1 MSALRLALPSAAVGP
16 LLPLTERHA
25 ATKFP
30 HAPRWLPACFRR
42 VCILHLFQKGRQQLS
57 ATVALTLFVVVL
69 AIALLLQWQVLH
81 TQRDAYAADLQQ
93 LLVSVAASGG
103 LVPAAM
109 HRAQVMAFHDQRTKP
124 EAHGAE
130 DRVID
135 IRPGSSL
142 GLSDAAMSALELSAG
157 SPARWCGATDFE
169 PPFLSSCTVPVVIYG
184 WNRPEYFARALRR
197 LTAIAA
203 HVASLPGWDASVPP
217 LRVFLV
223 LHGPHPGMLQAI
235 DELVSAGAPVARTL
249 IAPTAS
255 FHPDE
260 KSGLRALKK
269 QWVWMLRQIFDVV
282 PELSAYDGS
291 VIFTEDDMEL
301 PLEALH
307 VYRWLSGLHV
317 ACQDCWGGALSVGGF
332 SEGENGSSDGAPA
345 GAGDDSG
352 NNGSSGS
359 IGSLFGRSN
368 PSASGQ
374 AFVPPADLAYIKA
387 GHTNS
392 GYFFNRT
399 AWRALHSNLDH
410 YGRFADGWDWAMMH
424 LTHTGAW
431 PARAVVPALSR
442 VRNFGTV
449 GLTVTAS
456 EYERLGL
463 GASPQSDS
471 DAASFLQRVEAAGA
485 AGGWGLRVEDV
496 PVSTGRYMGPQ
507 ERARTPEGT
516 RQRCPVCA
524 GDSWFV
530 AGDSQSR
537 ITVEELGG

>member
-1 MSALRLALPSAAVGP
+1 M
-16 LLPLTERHA
+16 
-25 ATKFP
+25 
-30 HAPRWLPACFRR
+30 
-42 VCILHLFQKGRQQLS
+42 
-57 ATVALTLFVVVL
+57 LFVVL
-69 AIALLLQWQVLH
+69 LGGALLLQEHVLRV
-81 TQRDAYAADLQQ
+81 QRDAYAADLNQ
-93 LLVSVAASGG
+93 LLHTVSTAGG
-103 LVPAAM
+103 VVPSAL
-109 HRAQVMAFHDQRTKP
+109 HRAQVSAFLYGRSGGRDLTAAEEGK
-124 EAHGAE
+124 GAE

-142 GLSDAAMSALELSAG
+142 GLSSAALSALAASAT
-157 SPARWCGATDFE
+157 SPARWCSAGDFA
-169 PPFLSSCTVPVVIYG
+169 PPFSTSCTVPIVIYG
-184 WNRPEYFARALRR
+184 WNRPDYFARALRR

-235 DELVSAGAPVARTL
+235 DDLVAAGAPVARTL

-255 FHPDE
+255 FHPHE
-260 KSGLRALKK
+260 TSGLRALKK
-269 QWVWMLRQIFDVV
+269 QWVWMLRQMFDVV
-282 PELSAYDGS
+282 PELADYDGS
-291 VIFTEDDMEL
+291 VVFTEDDMEL

-317 ACQDCWGGALSVGGF
+317 TCEDCWGGALSVGGF
-332 SEGENGSSDGAPA
+332 SEGEKGSSDGAPA
-345 GAGDDSG
+345 GGQRSDDAGSNGSG
-352 NNGSSGS
+352 SGSSSGS
-359 IGSLFGRSN
+359 GSGLFSLSKTAGGPG
-368 PSASGQ
+368 PS
-374 AFVPPADLAYIKA
+374 VPPPDLAYIKA

-399 AWRALHSNLDH
+399 MWQALHANLDH
-410 YGRFADGWDWAMMH
+410 YGRFADGWDWAVMH

-463 GASPQSDS
+463 GASPQSEG
-471 DAASFLQRVEAAGA
+471 DAASFLKRVSAAGA
-485 AGGWGLRVEDV
+485 SGDWGLRVEDV
-496 PVSTGRYMGPQ
+496 PTATGRYMGPQ
-507 ERARTPEGT
+507 EQARTPEGT
-516 RQRCPVCA
+516 KQRCPVCTAGAGANWFGA
-524 GDSWFV
+524 GD
-530 AGDSQSR
+530 ANSR